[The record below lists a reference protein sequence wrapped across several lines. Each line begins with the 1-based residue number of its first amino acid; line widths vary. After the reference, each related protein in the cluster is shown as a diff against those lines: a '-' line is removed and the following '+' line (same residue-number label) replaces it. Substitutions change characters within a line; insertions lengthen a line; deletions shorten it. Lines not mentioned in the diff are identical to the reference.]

1 MSRDIL
7 SAHLLGDSLM
17 LNKEVDFELEVAE
30 LLVSS
35 GFVQPYDL
43 DRAYAGLRGSSGLR
57 DVLVESGAV
66 DTHVWA
72 AGVAVMKQV
81 REARLPKTEAR
92 TALYMVGNCRMSV
105 GEALT
110 KMGYG
115 TPPLNPWLN
124 QLNALR
130 QSGRFEAVS

>member
-1 MSRDIL
+1 
-7 SAHLLGDSLM
+7 M
-17 LNKEVDFELEVAE
+17 LNNQVEFELEVAE
-30 LLVSS
+30 LLVCS
-35 GFVQPYDL
+35 GFLQPYDL
-43 DRAYAGLRGSSGLR
+43 DRAYASVRGSSGLR
-57 DVLVESGAV
+57 DALIEANSI

-72 AGVAVMKQV
+72 SAVAVIKQV

-115 TPPLNPWLN
+115 NQRMNPWTN

-130 QSGRFEAVS
+130 QSGRFEAVT

>member
-1 MSRDIL
+1 M
-7 SAHLLGDSLM
+7 M
-17 LNKEVDFELEVAE
+17 LNNQVEFELEVAE
-30 LLVSS
+30 LLVCS

-43 DRAYAGLRGSSGLR
+43 DRAYAGLRGSAGLR
-57 DVLVESGAV
+57 DALIEAGAV

-72 AGVAVMKQV
+72 SGVAVINQV

-105 GEALT
+105 SEALT

-115 TPPLNPWLN
+115 TPRQNPWLN

>member
-1 MSRDIL
+1 
-7 SAHLLGDSLM
+7 M
-17 LNKEVDFELEVAE
+17 LNNQVEFELEVAE
-30 LLVSS
+30 LLVCS
-35 GFVQPYDL
+35 GFVQPCDL
-43 DRAYAGLRGSSGLR
+43 DRAYAGVRGSSGLR
-57 DVLVESGAV
+57 DALMEANAV
-66 DTHVWA
+66 DEHVWA
-72 AGVAVMKQV
+72 AGVAVIKQV

-115 TPPLNPWLN
+115 NPRMNPWMN

-130 QSGRFEAVS
+130 DSGRFEAVS